1 MKDNI
6 RSLLLALLLGMC
18 CSTEHIILTGAL
30 GSSLS
35 PEGTIENASL
45 VYRFHTF
52 ERGGKNRD
60 LFNYL
65 YFEGDTICFSFELE
79 QQVDRS
85 AIAVWFINP
94 KTGNRFAAERVD
106 LSARRV
112 YGFSLLGTVMEDF
125 YHEKLDG
132 AIPADAYCCR
142 EIPLAVALIIQTPRK
157 NEEKAVYGSFRIL
170 YH

>member
-6 RSLLLALLLGMC
+6 ILLLPILLLGLC
-18 CSTEHIILTGAL
+18 CSSEHIILDGAL

-45 VYRFHTF
+45 AYRFHAF
-52 ERGGKNRD
+52 KRGGKNRD

-79 QQVDRS
+79 QQVDRN
-85 AIAVWFINP
+85 AISVWFINP

-112 YGFSLLGTVMEDF
+112 CGFSLLGSVMEDF

-132 AIPADAYCCR
+132 AIPADAHCCR
-142 EIPLAVALIIQTPRK
+142 EIPFAVALIVQTPR
-157 NEEKAVYGSFRIL
+157 EKVEKTVHGSFRIL

>member
-1 MKDNI
+1 MKDSI
-6 RSLLLALLLGMC
+6 KSLLLTLLMGMC
-18 CSTEHIILTGAL
+18 CSSEHIILTGAL

-35 PEGTIENASL
+35 PDGTLENASL
-45 VYRFHTF
+45 VYRFDTF
-52 ERGGKNRD
+52 TRGGRNRD

-79 QQVDRS
+79 QRVDRN

-94 KTGNRFAAERVD
+94 KTGRRFAAERVD
-106 LSARRV
+106 LSARRI
-112 YGFSLLGTVMEDF
+112 YGFSLLGSVMENF
-125 YHEKLDG
+125 YREKLDE

-157 NEEKAVYGSFRIL
+157 TEEKTVRGSFRIF